1 MAKSFYGPGSTGAS
15 VPVAASQWTGG
26 YTPQQLAAGMGPQ
39 SMSLGRTYGGF
50 DYSQNRPTAAYT
62 DVNATGGGGGLF
74 GPAQGGGAGG
84 GDAALEAARQ
94 RALGSLDQGSAIFRG
109 SLGQAASGGMERRA
123 LGQDQPYDQGTQD
136 RMFAAAADQSNAAS
150 GQQDSR
156 IRNFFA
162 NNGMAGSG
170 GQLRA
175 QLGIDQQHAQ
185 NMQAA
190 RSEIQNRAQLENFG
204 ARERAGEQAGQFLG
218 AQSSGE
224 APYRLKEADLLSKY
238 DSVGQDNSGND
249 FLKALGKLL
258 GGQGNARQGSGMGFD
273 LGGYNSQPQQAQQP
287 RAPKASPASYSAPA
301 SGAFRPTGPAMYP
314 GAAFGGYSTGSQQQV
329 APEYQ
334 QGGVPYYL
342 QAPSDLP
349 LDVVG
354 GMFSPAQAPQQ
365 AAPYGM
371 AAPARPAFNPQ
382 AGMNL
387 GHVPPVQPWR
397 QNLSATP
404 FYGGY

>member
-1 MAKSFYGPGSTGAS
+1 MAKSYYGPGSTGAS

-50 DYSQNRPTAAYT
+50 DYSQNRATPFYT
-62 DVNATGGGGGLF
+62 DPNATGGGGLF

-94 RALGSLDQGSAIFRG
+94 QAFGSLNQGSSIFRG
-109 SLGQAASGGMERRA
+109 SLGQAAAGGMERRA

-218 AQSSGE
+218 AQSAGE
-224 APYRLKEADLLSKY
+224 APYRLKEADLLSRY
-238 DSVGQDNSGND
+238 EVTGQSGQSD
-249 FLKALGKLL
+249 FLKALGAAL
-258 GGQGNARQGSGMGFD
+258 GGQGNARQGGSMGFD
-273 LGGYNSQPQQAQQP
+273 LGGYSSQPERQPQQAPQQQAQQGMFQP
-287 RAPKASPASYSAPA
+287 APQYRASPAAMSAPA
-301 SGAFRPTGPAMYP
+301 SSQYDPRNGYTG
-314 GAAFGGYSTGSQQQV
+314 GGWQQ
-329 APEYQ
+329 P
-334 QGGVPYYL
+334 
-342 QAPSDLP
+342 QA
-349 LDVVG
+349 
-354 GMFSPAQAPQQ
+354 QQQ

-382 AGMNL
+382 AGLNL
-387 GHVPPVQPWR
+387 GHVPQPWQ
-397 QNLSATP
+397 QNRSATP

>member
-1 MAKSFYGPGSTGAS
+1 MAKSYYGPGSTGAS

-50 DYSQNRPTAAYT
+50 DYSQNRATPFYT
-62 DVNATGGGGGLF
+62 DPNATGGGGLF

-94 RALGSLDQGSAIFRG
+94 QAFGSLNQGSSIFRG
-109 SLGQAASGGMERRA
+109 SLGQAAAGGMERRA

-218 AQSSGE
+218 AQSAGE
-224 APYRLKEADLLSKY
+224 APYRLKEADLLAKY

-258 GGQGNARQGSGMGFD
+258 GGQGNTRQGGGMGLD
-273 LGGYNSQPQQAQQP
+273 LGGYSNQAPDRAPQPDVRGQQP
-287 RAPKASPASYSAPA
+287 SPAALFAPA
-301 SGAFRPTGPAMYP
+301 SGYQQFNPNMLRTG
-314 GAAFGGYSTGSQQQV
+314 GQAAFGGYGANPASFFQQ
-329 APEYQ
+329 P
-334 QGGVPYYL
+334 
-342 QAPSDLP
+342 QAP
-349 LDVVG
+349 
-354 GMFSPAQAPQQ
+354 PA
-365 AAPYGM
+365 
-371 AAPARPAFNPQ
+371 
-382 AGMNL
+382 
-387 GHVPPVQPWR
+387 VQPWQ
-397 QNLSATP
+397 QNRSATP
-404 FYGGY
+404 FYQGG